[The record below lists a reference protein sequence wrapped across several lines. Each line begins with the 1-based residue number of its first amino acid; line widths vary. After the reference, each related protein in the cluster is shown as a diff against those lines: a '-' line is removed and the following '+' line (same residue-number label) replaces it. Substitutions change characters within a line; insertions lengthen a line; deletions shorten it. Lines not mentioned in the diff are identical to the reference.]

1 MFTILFTFFPRT
13 FAGCSWPA
21 SVRWKEYGG
30 GGHLCLL
37 SHETSQIG
45 LKIVISRVVNKTRTR
60 GRGRGRGLF
69 FFLKNVVFS
78 RFIDCVAWRF
88 CRTHYWAAK
97 PQKRARSV
105 HERAA
110 KPQVLTVSLPSPT
123 FPLRA
128 RPKPPCYAGYAIHIS
143 SVFFIKMNC
152 SGAHFMQSSPSNYR
166 NIYQRQFNFG
176 ITESDK
182 ATLIHL

>member
-69 FFLKNVVFS
+69 FFLFKECCFLAFYRLRSMAILSDALLSGEAAKACTNEQRSPKSSQFHCPLPPFLCAPDQNRHATQAT
-78 RFIDCVAWRF
+78 RFISAVYF
-88 CRTHYWAAK
+88 
-97 PQKRARSV
+97 
-105 HERAA
+105 
-110 KPQVLTVSLPSPT
+110 L
-123 FPLRA
+123 
-128 RPKPPCYAGYAIHIS
+128 
-143 SVFFIKMNC
+143 
-152 SGAHFMQSSPSNYR
+152 
-166 NIYQRQFNFG
+166 
-176 ITESDK
+176 
-182 ATLIHL
+182 